1 MKKIL
6 VLISTYNGE
15 KFLNEQID
23 SVLSQVCVQVDLL
36 IRDDNS
42 TDASVRIIQ
51 EYMKHHSNISLIEST
66 VNLGACKSFL
76 NLLSNCSL
84 DYDYYAFCDQDDVWM
99 ENKLYKAIEYMKGDN
114 LGVAQL
120 YCSAASVTNEELNTI
135 FVLNNDITKLDIYRS
150 VADNRTV
157 GCTTVFNRALIDIF
171 RKTYHIVNHEI
182 LMHDQWLYLLC
193 SAFGEVYF
201 DTNSYIYYRQHS
213 TNVLGVNSEANLTN
227 RIRKA
232 LDVELINLKKRKI
245 ISQLMNLKDVLSIYK
260 ENRKLLIEIERF
272 LRNYNRSIL
281 NRLFYVVNS
290 KFKCYS
296 NRRSSFFKINYILK
310 RL

>member
-1 MKKIL
+1 
-6 VLISTYNGE
+6 
-15 KFLNEQID
+15 
-23 SVLSQVCVQVDLL
+23 
-36 IRDDNS
+36 
-42 TDASVRIIQ
+42 
-51 EYMKHHSNISLIEST
+51 
-66 VNLGACKSFL
+66 
-76 NLLSNCSL
+76 
-84 DYDYYAFCDQDDVWM
+84 
-99 ENKLYKAIEYMKGDN
+99 
-114 LGVAQL
+114 
-120 YCSAASVTNEELNTI
+120 
-135 FVLNNDITKLDIYRS
+135 
-150 VADNRTV
+150 
-157 GCTTVFNRALIDIF
+157 
-171 RKTYHIVNHEI
+171 VNHEI